1 MVITDRMLLP
11 YLQTRVSVVT
21 MPLQAESVYQLAP
34 ASNSDL
40 LANVEQ
46 IRVSAFAQLGSE
58 NRSRLGQY
66 GTPANIAIQLV
77 QMVEELPVEIRL
89 LDAGAGVG
97 SLTAAV
103 VSRAVRE
110 ASRPK
115 VIDVACYE
123 IEPIL
128 VRALGDVLRE
138 CEFKCREAGIEFRHR
153 IIQEDFILSCCRTS
167 CEGMFA
173 GDSKQYNLSI
183 QNPPYKK
190 IRSNSEHRKV
200 LSAQGIET
208 SNLYS
213 AFVSLTIRQLEPK
226 GQLVA
231 ITPRSFCNGPYFKSF
246 RLDFFERMSLA
257 KIHVFEERN
266 EAFDK
271 DSVLQENVIFSGVR
285 SQEQSELVEISST
298 SGGLFG
304 ETTTRSAKYSNIVP
318 SAKDATIHLLT
329 SENSESIAEAIGLLP
344 ESIWSLGLEVST
356 GRVVEFRKKHLLKEH
371 ADKDTAALI
380 RPANLCQMRIVW
392 PISGSK
398 KPIAIKDHPES
409 QDLMLPSGWYV
420 LVKRLT
426 AKEEPRRIVA
436 SLLSPDDVGNK
447 QFAVENH
454 VNVIHLNNGGMPEE
468 DAKGLTLFLNSTIID
483 EYFRL
488 FSGHT
493 QVNATDLRAL
503 KYPSPSQLH
512 ALANKWTK
520 TQQVQC
526 EVDSKVDKEIFRMAK
541 SNKMDSVKVKKRV
554 DETTK
559 LLELLGFPKK
569 QQNERSALTLL
580 ALLNLRPSQRWSS
593 ASKHLI
599 GITQIMNFMRE
610 HYGKNYAPNS
620 REGVRK
626 NTVHQFMD
634 ASLVL
639 KNPYSLDRPTND
651 GNTAYQIEDS
661 ALNLIQKY
669 KSKDWNSCLADYLS
683 SVETLRQKYSQQRE
697 MRRIPIELP
706 DGFKL
711 SLSPGGQNPLVA
723 ALIEEFC
730 PRYVQGARVVY
741 VGDTDEKHAYFDN
754 EYLAELGVKLDA
766 HGKIPDVIV
775 HDTRRNWLLL
785 IEAVT
790 SHGLIDPK
798 RHNELVKMFSDS
810 NIGLVFVTSFLDRR
824 TWLRYAAEISWETE
838 VWIADDPT
846 HLIHYNGKRF
856 LGPYEAD
863 SDS

>member
-1 MVITDRMLLP
+1 MVNMA
-11 YLQTRVSVVT
+11 
-21 MPLQAESVYQLAP
+21 LQAESVYQLAP
-34 ASNSDL
+34 TSNSDL
-40 LANVEQ
+40 LANIEQ
-46 IRVSAFAQLGSE
+46 IRVSAFAHLDSE

-77 QMVEELPVEIRL
+77 EMVEELPVEIRL

-103 VSRAVRE
+103 VSRAVAE
-110 ASRPK
+110 VNKPK
-115 VIDVACYE
+115 EIDVTCYE
-123 IEPIL
+123 IEPTL
-128 VRALGDVLRE
+128 VRALENVLSE
-138 CEFKCREAGIEFRHR
+138 CEQKCREAGIEFECR
-153 IIQEDFILSCCRTS
+153 IIQEDFILSCCSRS
-167 CEGMFA
+167 AEGIFA
-173 GDSKQYNLSI
+173 DDFKQYNLAI

-190 IRSNSEHRKV
+190 IRSDSEHRRA
-200 LSAQGIET
+200 LSIQGIET

-213 AFVSLTIRQLEPK
+213 AFISLTIRQLEPK

-231 ITPRSFCNGPYFKSF
+231 ITPRSFCNGPYFRFF
-246 RLDFFERMSLA
+246 RLDFLKRMSLS

-266 EAFDK
+266 EAFGS
-271 DSVLQENVIFSGVR
+271 DSVLQENVIFSGIR
-285 SQEQSELVEISST
+285 SQVQPEFVEVSST

-304 ETTTRSAKYSNIVP
+304 ETTARKARFSNVVP
-318 SAKDATIHLLT
+318 SEKDATIHLLT
-329 SENSESIAEAIGLLP
+329 NENSESIAESIGRLA

-356 GRVVEFRKKHLLKEH
+356 GKVVEFRKKHLLREQ
-371 ADKDTAALI
+371 AEDDTVALI
-380 RPANLCQMRIVW
+380 RPAHLSKMRVVW
-392 PISGSK
+392 PLSSTK
-398 KPIAIKDHPES
+398 KPNAIKDIPES

-436 SLLSPDDVGNK
+436 SILSPDDVGNK

-454 VNVIHLNNGGMPEE
+454 VNVIHRNNCGMSEE

-503 KYPSPSQLH
+503 KYPSKYELH
-512 ALANKWTK
+512 SLSNKWTE
-520 TQQVQC
+520 TQRIQGDI
-526 EVDSKVDKEIFRMAK
+526 DSDVDKEIFRMAK
-541 SNKMDSVKVKKRV
+541 SNRIDSVKVKKKV
-554 DETTK
+554 EEAIM
-559 LLELLGFPKK
+559 LIQLLGFPQK

-580 ALLNLRPSQRWSS
+580 ALLNLKPKQRWSS
-593 ASKHLI
+593 AGKHLI
-599 GITQIMNFMRE
+599 GITPMMNFMRD

-620 REGVRK
+620 RETVRRQ
-626 NTVHQFMD
+626 TVHQFIE
-634 ASLVL
+634 ASLIL
-639 KNPYSLDRPTND
+639 QNPDEPGRPTNS
-651 GNTAYQIEDS
+651 GKNVYQIEENT
-661 ALNLIQKY
+661 LNLIQKY
-669 KSKDWNSCLADYLS
+669 KSKDWDSCLKEYLS
-683 SVETLRQKYSQQRE
+683 NTETLRQKYSQQRE

-706 DGFKL
+706 NGFKL

-730 PRYVQGARVVY
+730 PRYVQDTRVIY
-741 VGDTDEKHAYFDN
+741 VGDTDEKYAYCDDK
-754 EYLAELGVKLDA
+754 YLAELGVTLDA

-790 SHGLIDPK
+790 SHGPIDPK
-798 RHNELVKMFSDS
+798 RHNELVKMFAGS

-856 LGPYEAD
+856 LGPYEAN